1 MSILKKGELCQ
12 WTKARGGSALG
23 GEGSEGVQRRLY
35 QVVGS
40 ETLKGNFTFLAL
52 THNWESEQGRPRS
65 SLTLQD
71 KVIRRLQVKP
81 LCSYS
86 TSLGSQSK
94 LNDSAGHKYIDHPL
108 SLYYSGF

>member
-1 MSILKKGELCQ
+1 MPVDESQGQFSLERE
-12 WTKARGGSALG
+12 A
-23 GEGSEGVQRRLY
+23 SEGVQRRLY

-52 THNWESEQGRPRS
+52 THTWESVQGRPRS
-65 SLTLQD
+65 SPTLQD

-81 LCSYS
+81 LFSYS
-86 TSLGSQSK
+86 TSLGRQSR

-108 SLYYSGF
+108 SLYYPGF